1 MTRPAAPARLY
12 IRTGKRVTTFFYKH
26 RDNTNEVLATA
37 PTARKDK
44 VKAAHELALRIWAE
58 RRGQPP
64 KDASVA
70 GLFARYFQWQ
80 QDLPESS
87 SLKKAASTITGNTAE
102 QKPLLAFFGRM
113 LPAALRTPHI
123 YQYIDARTMAGS
135 PRGSSKEVALLSA
148 VLSYGQRIG
157 AVESNAC
164 HGVTLEKAAPR
175 SRRVMWEEI
184 ELVTAQGRKQGGS
197 AHIVALALRA
207 AWLAF
212 KRPSEVL
219 AITTASITEAG
230 LVFQDAKRRKS
241 QGQRT
246 TTIYWT
252 PELRAT
258 VDEAVG
264 LRRWAKFGGDR
275 LIFGN
280 MEGHAYSRSGWGTML
295 ARLMQAC
302 AKEAAAAG
310 QPFTPFALRDCRP
323 GGITEKMQNQEQ
335 DVFEGTGHADRRMI
349 DQVYDRRRARGAVAA
364 R

>member
-1 MTRPAAPARLY
+1 
-12 IRTGKRVTTFFYKH
+12 
-26 RDNTNEVLATA
+26 
-37 PTARKDK
+37 
-44 VKAAHELALRIWAE
+44 
-58 RRGQPP
+58 
-64 KDASVA
+64 
-70 GLFARYFQWQ
+70 
-80 QDLPESS
+80 
-87 SLKKAASTITGNTAE
+87 
-102 QKPLLAFFGRM
+102 
-113 LPAALRTPHI
+113 
-123 YQYIDARTMAGS
+123 MAGS

-302 AKEAAAAG
+302 AQEAAAAG

-349 DQVYDRRRARGAVAA
+349 DQVYDRRRARGATAA